1 MTKTSIEAQI
11 KKAGTYLGHFNIA
24 DHTTNINN
32 NKPSRTFEKLVFTKA
47 EGMETRDYKAM
58 GDIVYGMYVNDTL
71 VKIGKAGSTNG
82 WAGRIGTYGVDPAGE
97 ATNRKIITHL
107 KEDFTYET
115 DVEVYGISVPRV
127 HSEYFCPVTK
137 ATVSIDLPRNHQV
150 ETHLTAEAEAE
161 GINLMFC
168 TQKV

>member
-1 MTKTSIEAQI
+1 MANVATSL
-11 KKAGTYLGHFNIA
+11 KKVGTYLGYFTIRK
-24 DHTTNINN
+24 HTTNVNN
-32 NKPSRTFEKLVFTKA
+32 NNPSRTYEKLVFTKA
-47 EGMETRDYKAM
+47 EGMETRDFKAM
-58 GDIVYGMYVNDTL
+58 GDIVYGMYVNGGL

-82 WAGRIGTYGVDPAGE
+82 WAGRISTYGVDPKGE

-115 DVEVYGISVPRV
+115 RVEVYGISVPRI
-127 HSEYFCPVTK
+127 HSEYFCPVTRE
-137 ATVSIDLPRNHQV
+137 TVSIELPQNHQV

-161 GINLMFC
+161 GIDLMFC